1 MSLCLIRQNYR
12 FIINIKIHKK
22 MNISELEPR
31 SVFGF
36 FHQITQIPRPSKKEE
51 KIRAFLVNFAKER
64 NLDYKEDKAGNIVIR
79 KAATPGFENR
89 ETVILQSHM
98 DMVCEKNNDTV
109 HNFDT
114 DPIRTIVDG
123 EWLTADGTTL
133 GADNG
138 IGVAT
143 ELAVLADD
151 SIEHGP
157 IECLFTVDEETGLTG
172 AMNLEPGFVDGRI
185 LLNLDSEDEGEMF
198 IGCAGGMGTMATFS
212 YTPEAAPANY
222 FYLKVTVSGL
232 KGGHSGGDIHVG
244 LGNAN
249 KLVTRYIYKVMKEI
263 PEMKLV
269 SIAGGN
275 LHNAI
280 PREATAVIGIPMARK
295 EDARI
300 WLNQLDADV
309 RNELKKVDPKVAF
322 SLESV
327 ETPATCIDA
336 DTTRR
341 LILAL
346 YSCPHGVMGMSHSLE
361 GLVETSTNLASIKM
375 LEGNKIYVETS
386 QRSSTES
393 LKEDVGNTVTAV
405 FLQAGAEVSER
416 DGYPG
421 WAPNP
426 DSPILKV
433 AVDTYRNLFGKEPAV
448 KAIHAGL
455 ECGLFLS
462 KYPYLDMVSFGPTMR
477 DVHSPD
483 ERMEIKTVGMFWN
496 HLLEILKNIPNRK

>member
-1 MSLCLIRQNYR
+1 
-12 FIINIKIHKK
+12 

-212 YTPEAAPANY
+212 YTPEAVPANY

-341 LILAL
+341 LILA
-346 YSCPHGVMGMSHSLE
+346 
-361 GLVETSTNLASIKM
+361 
-375 LEGNKIYVETS
+375 
-386 QRSSTES
+386 
-393 LKEDVGNTVTAV
+393 
-405 FLQAGAEVSER
+405 
-416 DGYPG
+416 
-421 WAPNP
+421 
-426 DSPILKV
+426 
-433 AVDTYRNLFGKEPAV
+433 FG
-448 KAIHAGL
+448 
-455 ECGLFLS
+455 
-462 KYPYLDMVSFGPTMR
+462 
-477 DVHSPD
+477 
-483 ERMEIKTVGMFWN
+483 
-496 HLLEILKNIPNRK
+496 

>member
-1 MSLCLIRQNYR
+1 M
-12 FIINIKIHKK
+12 KITDLQPQGIW
-22 MNISELEPR
+22 N
-31 SVFGF
+31 F
-36 FHQITQIPRPSKKEE
+36 FHQITQVPRPSKKEE
-51 KIRAFLVNFAKER
+51 KILAFIKKFAEDR
-64 NLDYKEDKAGNIVIR
+64 QLSYKQDKAGNIVI
-79 KAATPGFENR
+79 KKPATPGLENR
-89 ETVILQSHM
+89 ETVILQSHV

-109 HNFDT
+109 HDFEN
-114 DPIRTIVDG
+114 DPIRTIIDG

-138 IGVAT
+138 IGVAA
-143 ELAVLADD
+143 ELAILDD
-151 SIEHGP
+151 NTLEHGP

-185 LLNLDSEDEGEMF
+185 LLNLDSEDEGELF
-198 IGCAGGMGTMATFS
+198 IGCAGGMGTMATFD
-212 YTPEAAPANY
+212 YQTEVAPKDY
-222 FYLKVTVSGL
+222 FYYRVHVFGL

-249 KLVTRYIYKVMKEI
+249 KLLNRYIYQVMKAV
-263 PEMKLV
+263 PETRLV

-280 PREATAVIGIPMARK
+280 PREANAVLGVPMNKK
-295 EDARI
+295 EEVASMLKRFESEI
-300 WLNQLDADV
+300 QQ
-309 RNELKKVDPKVAF
+309 ELKAVDPKVACKMDVI
-322 SLESV
+322 EAP
-327 ETPATCIDA
+327 EHCIDR
-336 DTTRR
+336 DTQNR
-341 LILAL
+341 LINAL
-346 YSCPHGVMGMSHSLE
+346 YACPHGVLGMSHSIE

-375 LEGNKIYVETS
+375 LDGNKIYVETS
-386 QRSSTES
+386 QRSSSES
-393 LKEDVGNTVTAV
+393 LKADVGYMVQSV
-405 FLQAGAEVSER
+405 FALAGAEVSER

-421 WAPNP
+421 WAPNT

-433 AVDTYRNLFGKEPAV
+433 ARETYVDLFGKEPKV

-483 ERMEIKTVGMFWN
+483 EKMEIATVPMFWK
-496 HLLEILKNIPNRK
+496 HLVEIIKHIPERK